1 MFESVLQI
9 RFRRHNVVCAQISK
23 PEMLNDKT
31 TIILLFLIFVS
42 LLFASW
48 QLQISTEPTTCKNIR
63 IPVKVPKSHRTQV
76 RQRKS
81 AYKYILLDS

>member
-1 MFESVLQI
+1 
-9 RFRRHNVVCAQISK
+9 
-23 PEMLNDKT
+23 MLNDKT

-63 IPVKVPKSHRTQV
+63 IPAKVPPKSQRTQV